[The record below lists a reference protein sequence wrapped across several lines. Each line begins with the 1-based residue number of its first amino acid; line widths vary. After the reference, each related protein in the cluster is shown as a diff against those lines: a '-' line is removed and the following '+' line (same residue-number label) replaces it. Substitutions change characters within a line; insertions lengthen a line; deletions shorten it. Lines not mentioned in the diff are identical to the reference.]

1 MWKLESSQKD
11 ESKAQSDDTSKLT
24 ENLELIMVQTYLLC
38 FFSNLKS
45 KLWDLYFRAALYLET
60 YNLRRPPLKLTLTLT
75 TTALEQG
82 ETWKSRKVVWKQE
95 TTITGCYVIN

>member
-1 MWKLESSQKD
+1 
-11 ESKAQSDDTSKLT
+11 
-24 ENLELIMVQTYLLC
+24 
-38 FFSNLKS
+38 
-45 KLWDLYFRAALYLET
+45 LYFRAALYLET